1 MHVVELGCTHGSLC
15 RMGVTHLCVFQ
26 SYALDSHVLIF
37 LFPSALTILDKTG
50 LVHSRKRCIMPCVR
64 CFYFGGSRVVVR
76 TLMMLG
82 PSFTAQL
89 QDVSRLKQESERL
102 RVITSQLTS
111 FVSSIAAV
119 TERLAPK

>member
-1 MHVVELGCTHGSLC
+1 
-15 RMGVTHLCVFQ
+15 MGVTLFCAFQ
-26 SYALDSHVLIF
+26 SYALDGHVLMF

-50 LVHSRKRCIMPCVR
+50 LVRSRKQCTAPRVR
-64 CFYFGGSRVVVR
+64 CLCVGVSHAVVQ
-76 TLMMLG
+76 TLG

-102 RVITSQLTS
+102 RVITGQLTS